1 MMDDERLDLLLAD
14 SADHDR
20 EIRAEAF
27 RAAYPGV
34 RVKDVPDG
42 REAVTSL
49 SRGSYHALICAEDL
63 GNLHASVLIRM
74 VRAGACGHPGLP
86 VIVISR
92 LPELHALSTSDTS
105 THFLADSTPSQLASK
120 ALEII
125 RATPRQTIL
134 LIEDDPASAEATAAM
149 LARYYHVEQ
158 ARTGPAALS
167 AWRARRH
174 DVVLLDLML
183 PGMTGEQVQR
193 QIIKERPE
201 QVIVVLTA
209 NSEPETHPAM
219 VLAGASAFLKKPVD
233 LVGITRTIEAI
244 LRDRQAIAL
253 AREARGSE
261 EQLHSLSVRVHAA
274 SYLLSRGKVGVAARH
289 LQSALTQN
297 VVRGPSDDEWAML
310 LSEFDHPG
318 LTQ

>member
-1 MMDDERLDLLLAD
+1 MNERLDLLLAD

-27 RAAYPGV
+27 RSAFQGV
-34 RVKDVPDG
+34 RVKSVSDG

-49 SRGSYHALICAEDL
+49 SRGSFHALICAEDL

-74 VRAGACGHPGLP
+74 IRAGACGHPGLP

-92 LPELHALSTSDTS
+92 RPELHALSTSDTS
-105 THFLADSTPSQLASK
+105 TCFVADSTPQQLAAK
-120 ALEII
+120 ALEVI
-125 RATPRQTIL
+125 RATPKRTIL
-134 LIEDDPASAEATAAM
+134 LIEDDPAHAEATATM
-149 LARYYHVEQ
+149 LARYYHVEH
-158 ARTGPAALS
+158 ARTGPAALG

-174 DVVLLDLML
+174 EVVLLDLML
-183 PGMTGEQVQR
+183 PGMSGEQVQR
-193 QIIKERPE
+193 HIIEERPAQII
-201 QVIVVLTA
+201 IVLTA

-219 VLAGASAFLKKPVD
+219 VLAGASAFLTKPVNM
-233 LVGITRTIEAI
+233 VGITRTIEAV

-253 AREARGSE
+253 AQEARGSE

-274 SYLLSRGKVGVAARH
+274 SYLISRGKVGVAARH

-297 VVRGPSDDEWAML
+297 VLRGPSDDEWAML

-318 LTQ
+318 SAQ